1 VTKTGVAAAI
11 GAVILAAAALVGWD
25 TVSTPSSAPASTT
38 ALDGAAL
45 FQAKGC
51 ATCHTGPDSQALF
64 LEFPN
69 LSDAASFAGERRSGM
84 SAEEYLTESI
94 RVPNAFI
101 SPAFRPNGPTANMP
115 TLNLSDAEIE
125 ALVSY
130 LLSD

>member
-1 VTKTGVAAAI
+1 MTKTGVAAAI
-11 GAVILAAAALVGWD
+11 GAVTLSAAACIGWD
-25 TVSTPSSAPASTT
+25 TVSTPPSAPASRA
-38 ALDGAAL
+38 ALAGAAL

-69 LSDAASFAGERRSGM
+69 LSDAASFAGDRRPGM
-84 SAEEYLTESI
+84 SADEYLTESI

-101 SPAFRPNGPTANMP
+101 SPSFRPNGPTANMP
-115 TLNLSDAEIE
+115 TLNLAVPEVE

-130 LLSD
+130 LLGE

>member
-1 VTKTGVAAAI
+1 MTNTGIAAAI
-11 GAVILAAAALVGWD
+11 GAVVLAAAAFVGWD
-25 TVSTPSSAPASTT
+25 TVSTPSSARASTP

-51 ATCHTGPDSQALF
+51 ATCHSGPDSQAMF
-64 LEFPN
+64 LEFPD
-69 LSDAASFAGERRSGM
+69 LSDAGSFAGDRRSGM

-101 SPAFRPNGPTANMP
+101 SPEFRPNGPTAHMP
-115 TLNLSDAEIE
+115 TLNLSDAEVE
-125 ALVSY
+125 ALVGY

>member
-11 GAVILAAAALVGWD
+11 GAVVLAAATFVGWD
-25 TVSTPSSAPASTT
+25 TVSTPSSAPVSTS

-64 LEFPN
+64 VEFPN
-69 LSDAASFAGERRSGM
+69 LSDAPSFASDRRSGM
-84 SAEEYLTESI
+84 TAEEYLTESI

-101 SPAFRPNGPTANMP
+101 SPVFRPNGPTASMP
-115 TLNLSDAEIE
+115 TLNLSDAEVV

-130 LLSD
+130 LLAD

>member
-1 VTKTGVAAAI
+1 VTRTGVAAAI
-11 GAVILAAAALVGWD
+11 GAVVLAAAAFVGWD
-25 TVSTPSSAPASTT
+25 TVSTPSAEPASTT
-38 ALDGAAL
+38 ALVGAAL

-51 ATCHTGPDSQALF
+51 ATCHTGPDSQAMF

-69 LSDAASFAGERRSGM
+69 LSDAPSFAGDRRPGM

-94 RVPNAFI
+94 RVPTAFT

-115 TLNLSDAEIE
+115 TLNLSDAEVE

-130 LLSD
+130 LLGD